1 MTIRVD
7 SGEAS
12 DHKRA
17 RVACSD
23 LLPEGPQTMTDGGFR
38 SRSSGK
44 LQPAGHRLA
53 WMLAILLSSIPVS
66 PAAPENIPPGYESFG
81 LAPDDF
87 TTDPIT
93 FHPRLLA
100 KISEPWLVTT
110 APGVS
115 APRVANGGSDG
126 THANP
131 RSKPI
136 AGHPNTARWIGILGF
151 VLLLLRRSHRY
162 R

>member
-1 MTIRVD
+1 
-7 SGEAS
+7 
-12 DHKRA
+12 
-17 RVACSD
+17 
-23 LLPEGPQTMTDGGFR
+23 
-38 SRSSGK
+38 
-44 LQPAGHRLA
+44 
-53 WMLAILLSSIPVS
+53 MLAILLSSIPVS

-100 KISEPWLVTT
+100 KISDPWQGT
-110 APGVS
+110 AESGDS
-115 APRVANGGSDG
+115 APRVANEGPDESDG
-126 THANP
+126 AP
-131 RSKPI
+131 QPKPTV
-136 AGHPNTARWIGILGF
+136 GHPTTARWIGIVGF